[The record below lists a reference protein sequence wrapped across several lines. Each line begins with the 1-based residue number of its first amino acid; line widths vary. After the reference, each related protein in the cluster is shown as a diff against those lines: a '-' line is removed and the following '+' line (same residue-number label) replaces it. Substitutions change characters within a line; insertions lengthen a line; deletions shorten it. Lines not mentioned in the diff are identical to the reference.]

1 MTNHVNCINFSTC
14 QIQKLMQF
22 GKNRES
28 KG

>member
-1 MTNHVNCINFSTC
+1 MNKHPNCIKFSTC
-14 QIQKLMQF
+14 QTENLMQF

>member
-1 MTNHVNCINFSTC
+1 MTKRANCIKFSTC
-14 QIQKLMQF
+14 QIENLMQF